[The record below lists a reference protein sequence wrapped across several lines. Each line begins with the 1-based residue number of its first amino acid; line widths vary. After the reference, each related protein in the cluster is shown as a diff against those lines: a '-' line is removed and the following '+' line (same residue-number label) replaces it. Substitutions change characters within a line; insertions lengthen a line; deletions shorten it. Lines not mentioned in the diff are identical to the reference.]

1 MVLVSAAQGLV
12 TARPFPFTLRLPLF
26 AAPMFL
32 ISGPELVLAACK
44 AGIIGAFP
52 TPNARPIAQ
61 LDAWMKQITEG
72 LARARDEQPGGTI
85 GPWCANLVTH
95 SSNTRLAED
104 LALVARYQPPIVVTA
119 LGSPRPAISVVHSYG
134 GLVFADVIG
143 LGLAKKALAAG
154 ADGLACVSAGA
165 GGHTGFL
172 SPFAFVSAVREFF
185 DGYVIVGGG
194 ISDGWG
200 VAGAVASGADFVY
213 MGTRFIPT
221 TESMAPPEFK
231 QMVVDCTLD
240 DLIVSAGISGTP
252 ASWLK
257 PSLRANGLDPDNMP
271 DAPGRQYD
279 SNQSFAGRKWSDVW
293 AAGQGLGAVKAIEP
307 LATVVY
313 RLAREYALALQRM
326 NNLPWTAKGD

>member
-1 MVLVSAAQGLV
+1 MTLRNFS
-12 TARPFPFTLRLPLF
+12 FPLRLPVF

-32 ISGPELVLAACK
+32 ISGPALVLEACK

-61 LDAWMKQITEG
+61 LDDWMREITEG
-72 LARARDEQPGGTI
+72 LARARDAQPGATI

-104 LALVARYQPPIVVTA
+104 LALVAKYKPPIVVTA
-119 LGSPRPAISVVHSYG
+119 LGSPKAAIEVVHGYG

-143 LGLAKKALAAG
+143 IALAKKAVAAG

-200 VAGAVASGADFVY
+200 VAGAITSGADFVY
-213 MGTRFIPT
+213 MGTRFIPSA
-221 TESMAPPEFK
+221 ESLAPDAYK
-231 QMVVDCTLD
+231 QMVVDSSVD

-257 PSLRANGLDPDNMP
+257 PSIVASGLDPANMP
-271 DAPGRQYD
+271 ATPGRAYD
-279 SNQSFAGRKWSDVW
+279 SNQAFAGKKWTTVW
-293 AAGQGLGAVKAIEP
+293 AAGQGVGASKAIEP
-307 LATVVY
+307 VATIVDQ
-313 RLAREYALALQRM
+313 LAREYAQAVTRM
-326 NNLPWTAKGD
+326 NNLPWTA

>member
-1 MVLVSAAQGLV
+1 M
-12 TARPFPFTLRLPLF
+12 RPASFPFALRLPVF

-44 AGIIGAFP
+44 SGIIGSFP
-52 TPNARPIAQ
+52 TPNARPIEQ
-61 LDAWMKQITEG
+61 LDVWMKQITER
-72 LARARDEQPGGTI
+72 LAQARDEQPKSTI

-104 LALVARYQPPIVVTA
+104 LALVAKYKPPIVVTA
-119 LGSPRPAISVVHSYG
+119 LGSPKPAIEIVHGYG
-134 GLVFADVIG
+134 GLVFADVITIA
-143 LGLAKKALAAG
+143 LAKKAVAAG

-200 VAGAVASGADFVY
+200 VAGALASGADFVY

-221 TESMAPPEFK
+221 TESMAPADYK
-231 QMVVDCTLD
+231 NMVVDSTVD
-240 DLIVSAGISGTP
+240 DLIVSTGITGTA

-271 DAPGRQYD
+271 DAPGRKYD
-279 SNQSFAGRKWSDVW
+279 SNQSFAGKKWMDVW
-293 AAGQGLGAVKAIEP
+293 AAGQGLGSIKAIEP
-307 LATVVY
+307 VAAVVDRLAT
-313 RLAREYALALQRM
+313 EYAQAVGRIAALS
-326 NNLPWTAKGD
+326 WTAVKQ

>member
-1 MVLVSAAQGLV
+1 MIPRKCL
-12 TARPFPFTLRLPLF
+12 FPLRLPVF

-32 ISGPELVLAACK
+32 ISSPALVLEACK

-61 LDAWMKQITEG
+61 LDAWMHEITEG
-72 LARARDEQPGGTI
+72 LALARDAQPGATI

-104 LALVARYQPPIVVTA
+104 LALVAKYKPPIVVTA
-119 LGSPRPAISVVHSYG
+119 LGSPKPAIEVVHGYG

-143 LGLAKKALAAG
+143 IALAKKAVAAG

-185 DGYVIVGGG
+185 DGYVIAGGG

-200 VAGAVASGADFVY
+200 VAGAIACGADFVY

-221 TESMAPPEFK
+221 VESMAPDAYK
-231 QMVVDCTLD
+231 QMVVDSSVD

-257 PSLRANGLDPDNMP
+257 PSLVANGLDPAHMP
-271 DAPGRQYD
+271 DAPGRAYD
-279 SNQSFAGRKWSDVW
+279 SNQAFAGKKWTTVW
-293 AAGQGLGAVKAIEP
+293 AAGQGVGASKVIEP
-307 LATVVY
+307 VASVVDQ
-313 RLAREYALALQRM
+313 LAREYAQALSRM
-326 NNLPWTAKGD
+326 KNLPWMA

>member
-1 MVLVSAAQGLV
+1 M
-12 TARPFPFTLRLPLF
+12 RPASFPFALRLPVF

-44 AGIIGAFP
+44 SGIIGSFP
-52 TPNARPIAQ
+52 TPNARPIEQ
-61 LDAWMKQITEG
+61 LDVWMKQITER
-72 LARARDEQPGGTI
+72 LAQARDEQPNSTI

-104 LALVARYQPPIVVTA
+104 LALVAKYKPPIVVTA
-119 LGSPRPAISVVHSYG
+119 LGSPKPAIEIVHGYG
-134 GLVFADVIG
+134 GLVFADVITIA
-143 LGLAKKALAAG
+143 LAKKALAAG

-200 VAGAVASGADFVY
+200 VAGALASGADFVY

-221 TESMAPPEFK
+221 TESMAPADYK
-231 QMVVDCTLD
+231 NMVVDSTVD
-240 DLIVSAGISGTP
+240 DLIVSTGITGTA

-271 DAPGRQYD
+271 DAPGRKYD
-279 SNQSFAGRKWSDVW
+279 SNQSFAGKKWMDVW
-293 AAGQGLGAVKAIEP
+293 AAGQGLGSIKAIEP
-307 LATVVY
+307 VAAVVDRLAT
-313 RLAREYALALQRM
+313 EYAQAVGRIAALS
-326 NNLPWTAKGD
+326 WTAVKQ

>member
-1 MVLVSAAQGLV
+1 MIRPL
-12 TARPFPFTLRLPLF
+12 PFPLRLPVF

-32 ISGPELVLAACK
+32 ISGPELVLEACK

-52 TPNARPIAQ
+52 TPNARPIEM
-61 LDAWMKQITEG
+61 LETWMRQITEG
-72 LARARDEQPGGTI
+72 LAQARDAQGASTV

-104 LALVARYQPPIVVTA
+104 LALVAKYRPPVVVTA
-119 LGSPRPAISVVHSYG
+119 LGSPKPAIEVVHGYG

-143 LGLAKKALAAG
+143 IALAKKAVAAG

-221 TESMAPPEFK
+221 VESLAPQAYK
-231 QMVVDCTLD
+231 QMLVDCNVD
-240 DLIVSAGISGTP
+240 DLIISAGISGTP

-279 SNQSFAGRKWSDVW
+279 SNQSFAGKKWTEVW
-293 AAGQGLGAVKAIEP
+293 AAGQGLGTIKAVEP
-307 LATVVY
+307 VSAVVD
-313 RLAREYALALQRM
+313 RLAKEYAQALARLRG
-326 NNLPWTAKGD
+326 LPYPTPHNQ

>member
-1 MVLVSAAQGLV
+1 M
-12 TARPFPFTLRLPLF
+12 RPASFPFALRLPVF

-44 AGIIGAFP
+44 SGIIGSFP
-52 TPNARPIAQ
+52 TPNARPIEQ
-61 LDAWMKQITEG
+61 LDVWMKQITER
-72 LARARDEQPGGTI
+72 LAQARDEQPKSTI

-104 LALVARYQPPIVVTA
+104 LALVAKYKPPIVVTA
-119 LGSPRPAISVVHSYG
+119 LGSPKPAIEIVHGYG
-134 GLVFADVIG
+134 GLVFADVITIA
-143 LGLAKKALAAG
+143 LAKKALAAG

-200 VAGAVASGADFVY
+200 VAGALASGADFVY

-221 TESMAPPEFK
+221 TESMAPADYK
-231 QMVVDCTLD
+231 NMVVDSTVD
-240 DLIVSAGISGTP
+240 DLIVSTGITGTA

-271 DAPGRQYD
+271 DAPGRKYD
-279 SNQSFAGRKWSDVW
+279 SNQSFAGKKWMVVW
-293 AAGQGLGAVKAIEP
+293 AAGQGLGSIKAVESTAAVVDR
-307 LATVVY
+307 LATEYAQAVG
-313 RLAREYALALQRM
+313 RLAG
-326 NNLPWTAKGD
+326 LPWTAIKP

>member
-1 MVLVSAAQGLV
+1 MTLAN
-12 TARPFPFTLRLPLF
+12 RPLPFALRLPVV

-52 TPNARPIAQ
+52 TPNARPVSVLA
-61 LDAWMKQITEG
+61 DWMQQITEG
-72 LARARDEQPGGTI
+72 LAQARDAQPAATI

-104 LALVARYQPPIVVTA
+104 LALVARFKPPVVVTA
-119 LGSPRPAISVVHSYG
+119 LGSPKPAIEVVHAYG
-134 GLVFADVIG
+134 GLVIADVISV
-143 LGLAKKALAAG
+143 GLAKKAVAAG
-154 ADGLACVSAGA
+154 ADGLACVCAGA

-185 DGYVIVGGG
+185 DGYVITGGG
-194 ISDGWG
+194 IGDGWG
-200 VAGAVASGADFVY
+200 VAGAVASGADLVY

-221 TESMAPPEFK
+221 AESLAPPEYK
-231 QMVVDCTLD
+231 QMVVDSGID
-240 DLIVSAGISGTP
+240 DLVVSAGVTGTA

-257 PSLRANGLDPDNMP
+257 PSLRAQGLDPDNMP

-279 SNQSFAGRKWSDVW
+279 SNQSFAGKKWTEVW
-293 AAGQGLGAVKAIEP
+293 AAGQGLGPIKAVASV
-307 LATVVY
+307 ATVVDE
-313 RLAREYALALQRM
+313 LARDYQQAM
-326 NNLPWTAKGD
+326 NRFKQLPWLAAGDKHA